1 MQSATVTVGSLLS
14 FISPN
19 YLDNLVVQPNERL
32 KSDYITYDSQ
42 RWRENKRT
50 FINPLKEQKEI
61 TRHHRSS

>member
-32 KSDYITYDSQ
+32 KSDYITYDS
-42 RWRENKRT
+42 KGGG
-50 FINPLKEQKEI
+50 K
-61 TRHHRSS
+61 